1 MIHNVTR
8 DDAQDASDATSRS
21 SARREQKT
29 EAMLDRAMEIL
40 EADGL
45 DALTLQ
51 RLAQAL
57 GVVTTAIYR
66 YFPSKDALMAAL
78 QRRAVRV
85 IAEHFRGELGA
96 LLADLA
102 KAPPATVSLATV
114 LTIGELYFAL
124 PETHPNE
131 WSFVARLLG
140 DPKRLLSEE
149 EAARTAPILEGF
161 LREMESVFTRAEET
175 EALDPGSAEERVFA
189 FWAAVHGAH
198 CMDKVRRVS
207 RGAPPVAA
215 IGRFTARALLSS
227 WGATP
232 ARLAAAQQL
241 SDKTK
246 ANMKKKGR
254 I

>member
-1 MIHNVTR
+1 MIHN
-8 DDAQDASDATSRS
+8 DATADATGPADATSRS
-21 SARREQKT
+21 SARREQKI

-85 IAEHFRGELGA
+85 IAEHFRAELGEAAGEFTRSQPATASLAA
-96 LLADLA
+96 LLAIA
-102 KAPPATVSLATV
+102 
-114 LTIGELYFAL
+114 ELYFAL

-131 WSFVARLLG
+131 WRFVARLLG
-140 DPKRLLSEE
+140 DPKQLLSEE

-161 LREMESVFTRAEET
+161 LREMEAVFSLAEQT
-175 EALDPGSAEERVFA
+175 EALDRGSAEERVFA

-207 RGAPPVAA
+207 KVAPPVAA
-215 IGRFTARALLSS
+215 TGRFTARALLTS

-241 SDKTK
+241 IEKTK
-246 ANMKKKGR
+246 PHTKKKGR